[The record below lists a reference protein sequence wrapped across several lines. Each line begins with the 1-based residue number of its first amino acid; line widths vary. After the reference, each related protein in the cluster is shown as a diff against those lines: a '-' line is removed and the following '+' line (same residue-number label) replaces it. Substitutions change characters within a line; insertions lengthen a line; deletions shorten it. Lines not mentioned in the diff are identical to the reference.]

1 MKKINMAESIS
12 PSQDKKRLKKCNFS
26 REEIFLIQR
35 EVEKY
40 YNIINSKHSNIITNE
55 KKKKVWTEI
64 AEKTSSLGVAIR
76 TPNDIKELEAPGSL
90 YSSPGYNNI
99 SQ

>member
-1 MKKINMAESIS
+1 MAESIS

-40 YNIINSKHSNIITNE
+40 YNIINSKHSHIITNE
-55 KKKKVWTEI
+55 KKKKAWTEI

>member
-55 KKKKVWTEI
+55 KKKKAWTEI

-76 TPNDIKELEAPGSL
+76 TPSDIKELQACIAHLGIITSV
-90 YSSPGYNNI
+90 NKT
-99 SQ
+99 

>member
-12 PSQDKKRLKKCNFS
+12 PSQDKKRLKKCNIS

-76 TPNDIKELEAPGSL
+76 TPNDIKELEAPRSL